1 VDAAADTDRMAT
13 SRAAVR
19 RLRPDLSGYG
29 GELSTYRESW
39 MSSVD
44 FEALPHRLATGLAR
58 VAVAMHLAADDPA
71 AGLERTLAQQQ
82 LLLLLSRRRDGYAL
96 ADLAADAGMTAAAT
110 ESAIGTLVREG
121 LVVMRPAAS
130 APDVLVRITDQ
141 GRAQAPELLHW
152 ASDLLAELRNLDE
165 VGQRQLLHVVTDH
178 IRRLQ
183 QQGQIPVVKMC
194 LTCRFFDGYAH
205 PGAVDPHHC
214 RLVDAPFG
222 HQLLRLRC
230 PEQEPAVG
238 RPRTP

>member
-1 VDAAADTDRMAT
+1 MDAAADTDRTAT
-13 SRAAVR
+13 SRAAMR
-19 RLRPDLSGYG
+19 RLPPDRPGYG
-29 GELSTYRESW
+29 GGLSTYPESW

-44 FEALPHRLATGLAR
+44 FEELPHRLATGLAR

-110 ESAIGTLVREG
+110 EPALATLVREG
-121 LVVMRPAAS
+121 LVVIRPAAS
-130 APDVLVRITDQ
+130 PADVLVRITDR
-141 GRAQAPELLHW
+141 GRAQAPEVLHW

-165 VGQRQLLHVVTDH
+165 VGQRQLLQVVTDH

-183 QQGQIPVVKMC
+183 QQGRIPVVKMC

-214 RLVDAPFG
+214 RLVDAAFG
-222 HQLLRLRC
+222 HQLLRVRC

-238 RPRTP
+238 LPQTP

>member
-1 VDAAADTDRMAT
+1 
-13 SRAAVR
+13 
-19 RLRPDLSGYG
+19 
-29 GELSTYRESW
+29 

-44 FEALPHRLATGLAR
+44 FEELPHRLATGLAR

-96 ADLAADAGMTAAAT
+96 ADLAADAGMTAGAT
-110 ESAIGTLVREG
+110 ESSIGTLVREG
-121 LVVMRPAAS
+121 LVVMRPAAAS
-130 APDVLVRITDQ
+130 PADVLVRITDQ

-165 VGQRQLLHVVTDH
+165 IGQRQLLQVVTGH

-183 QQGQIPVVKMC
+183 QQGRIPVVKMC

-238 RPRTP
+238 LPQTP

>member
-1 VDAAADTDRMAT
+1 
-13 SRAAVR
+13 
-19 RLRPDLSGYG
+19 
-29 GELSTYRESW
+29 
-39 MSSVD
+39 MSDVD

-82 LLLLLSRRRDGYAL
+82 LLLLLSRRRDGYTL
-96 ADLAADAGMTAAAT
+96 ADLAADAGMTAAVT
-110 ESAIGTLVREG
+110 EPALDTLVREG
-121 LVVMRPAAS
+121 LVVMSPAAS
-130 APDVLVRITDQ
+130 PADVLVRITDR
-141 GRAQAPELLHW
+141 GRTQAPELLHW

-165 VGQRQLLHVVTDH
+165 VGQRQLLQVVTDH

-183 QQGQIPVVKMC
+183 QQGRIPVVKMC

-230 PEQEPAVG
+230 PEQEPAASL
-238 RPRTP
+238 PRTP